1 MTDYLRKYAPGVRK
15 FQMGGEMAPAE
26 PGMEAAPAE
35 QGMGGEP
42 DLQAM
47 LMEFAQSQD
56 PQLAVQI
63 CNLLL
68 EMMQGQGAEGGAPGA
83 PGAEAMPMA
92 ARGMAIKTPVFRK
105 GGKLLPR
112 Y

>member
-1 MTDYLRKYAPGVRK
+1 MTDYLRKYAPGVPK

-26 PGMEAAPAE
+26 PAMGAAPAE
-35 QGMGGEP
+35 QGMGGGEP

-68 EMMQGQGAEGGAPGA
+68 EMMQGQGGAEGGAPAAG
-83 PGAEAMPMA
+83 EATPMA